1 MSRTK
6 DRIHFRYQRIGGIGI
21 FLFIGA
27 LLAGCA
33 VPPQPSV
40 DVYMEPI
47 AGRFN
52 AHINPETGAAT
63 VEKNGIAVTIKP
75 FDEVELFALTEESEG
90 ESVSLG

>member
-1 MSRTK
+1 MNRPK
-6 DRIHFRYQRIGGIGI
+6 NRIQFRYQRIGGIGL
-21 FLFIGA
+21 FLLIGT

-52 AHINPETGAAT
+52 ARINPETGAAT
-63 VEKNGIAVTIKP
+63 VEKKGICRY
-75 FDEVELFALTEESEG
+75 D
-90 ESVSLG
+90 